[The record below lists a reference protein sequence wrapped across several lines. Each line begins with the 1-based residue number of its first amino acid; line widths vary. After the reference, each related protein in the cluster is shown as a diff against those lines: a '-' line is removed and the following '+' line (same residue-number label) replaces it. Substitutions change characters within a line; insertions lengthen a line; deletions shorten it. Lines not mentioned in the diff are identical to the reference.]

1 MIVNFWRIL
10 FCFSLAFVSYGLFSE
25 PDSESN
31 LLIPDYLLHFSAFFL
46 LSFFLTKATNF
57 FIASILIGFY
67 APITEII
74 QFFLP
79 YRDGTFFDLFFNYLG
94 ILFNFFYLK
103 FIEKFFLRLYIS
115 IVIECCVAYNAALN
129 YIKFY

>member
-25 PDSESN
+25 SGSESN
-31 LLIPDYLLHFSAFFL
+31 FLIPDYLLHFSAFFL

-79 YRDGTFFDLFFNYLG
+79 YRDGTFFDLFFDYLG
-94 ILFNFFYLK
+94 IFFNFFYQK
-103 FIEKFFLRLYIS
+103 FIENSL
-115 IVIECCVAYNAALN
+115 
-129 YIKFY
+129 

>member
-1 MIVNFWRIL
+1 LKNECKFLANIIL
-10 FCFSLAFVSYGLFSE
+10 FSLALVSYGLLSE
-25 PDSESN
+25 PWSESN
-31 LLIPDYLLHFSAFFL
+31 LRIPDHLLHFSAFFL

-79 YRDGTFFDLFFNYLG
+79 YRDGTFFDLFFDYLG
-94 ILFNFFYLK
+94 ILFNFFFLK
-103 FIEKFFLRLYIS
+103 FIENSL
-115 IVIECCVAYNAALN
+115 
-129 YIKFY
+129 

>member
-1 MIVNFWRIL
+1 MLLNFWRIL
-10 FCFSLAFVSYGLFSE
+10 FCFTLALVSYGLFSE
-25 PDSESN
+25 PGSESSFK
-31 LLIPDYLLHFSAFFL
+31 IPDYLLHFSAFFL

-57 FIASILIGFY
+57 FIASILISFY

-79 YRDGTFFDLFFNYLG
+79 YRDGTFFDLFFDYLG

-103 FIEKFFLRLYIS
+103 FIENSF
-115 IVIECCVAYNAALN
+115 
-129 YIKFY
+129 